1 MTGTTPTE
9 TDLRPS
15 HRRILNRSTGH
26 VLRITC
32 WAAGFRR
39 RDVFL
44 VMPDGSLVELGHVV
58 TLGGRSC
65 MAFRA
70 TGDPNRG
77 WGCHRFEAGARI
89 LGDRLEVTTL
99 TLHTVSRRMEN

>member
-1 MTGTTPTE
+1 MSTALEHSGT
-9 TDLRPS
+9 S
-15 HRRILNRSTGH
+15 RRTIRNLTTGH
-26 VLRITC
+26 TLRIVR
-32 WAAGFRR
+32 WAAGVRR

-65 MAFRA
+65 MAYAA

-77 WGCHRFEAGARI
+77 WGCDTFEAGARI
-89 LGDRLEVTTL
+89 LDDRLEVTTL
-99 TLHTVSRRMEN
+99 TLHTVSLRTEN